1 MNWLWNTI
9 RVRKNK
15 TTKPKDSVVQE
26 LKDAHLRVKGS
37 GGGGQHRR
45 RTSEEREQDANN
57 PLLEDMNLPGT
68 SSSRVQLDP
77 NGFVLPK
84 KLFNPCVE
92 SRECQELHR
101 EIKWNAKAG
110 VKVLNTKSELERVM
124 EKRNRH
130 RKDQEKIVEQE
141 ATKTPFQKMLEERAK
156 RLEMIESSEGGH
168 SSEDSGHCSPE
179 PENEFLKVHALLRG
193 KNSGGSSS

>member
-1 MNWLWNTI
+1 MRTLE
-9 RVRKNK
+9 
-15 TTKPKDSVVQE
+15 DSVVQE
-26 LKDAHLRVKGS
+26 LKDAHLRVKG
-37 GGGGQHRR
+37 GGGGRR
-45 RTSEEREQDANN
+45 RTSEEREQDTAN
-57 PLLEDMNLPGT
+57 PEELNLRGN
-68 SSSRVQLDP
+68 SSRVQLDH
-77 NGFVLPK
+77 NGFVVPK
-84 KLFNPCVE
+84 KLFNPCLE

-110 VKVLNTKSELERVM
+110 VNVLNTKSELERVM

-130 RKDQEKIVEQE
+130 RKDQERIVEQE

-179 PENEFLKVHALLRG
+179 PESEFLKVHALLRG

>member
-1 MNWLWNTI
+1 MRLFIVFETLCVKVNFVVI
-9 RVRKNK
+9 A
-15 TTKPKDSVVQE
+15 DSVVQE

-57 PLLEDMNLPGT
+57 PLLEELNLPST
-68 SSSRVQLDP
+68 SSRVQLDP

-101 EIKWNAKAG
+101 EIKWNAKA
-110 VKVLNTKSELERVM
+110 
-124 EKRNRH
+124 
-130 RKDQEKIVEQE
+130 
-141 ATKTPFQKMLEERAK
+141 
-156 RLEMIESSEGGH
+156 
-168 SSEDSGHCSPE
+168 
-179 PENEFLKVHALLRG
+179 
-193 KNSGGSSS
+193 

>member
-1 MNWLWNTI
+1 MVNFVVI
-9 RVRKNK
+9 A
-15 TTKPKDSVVQE
+15 DSVVQE

-37 GGGGQHRR
+37 GGQHRR

-57 PLLEDMNLPGT
+57 PLLEDLPGT

-101 EIKWNAKAG
+101 EIKWNAKA
-110 VKVLNTKSELERVM
+110 
-124 EKRNRH
+124 
-130 RKDQEKIVEQE
+130 
-141 ATKTPFQKMLEERAK
+141 
-156 RLEMIESSEGGH
+156 
-168 SSEDSGHCSPE
+168 
-179 PENEFLKVHALLRG
+179 
-193 KNSGGSSS
+193 

>member
-1 MNWLWNTI
+1 MGE
-9 RVRKNK
+9 
-15 TTKPKDSVVQE
+15 E
-26 LKDAHLRVKGS
+26 L
-37 GGGGQHRR
+37 
-45 RTSEEREQDANN
+45 
-57 PLLEDMNLPGT
+57 NLPST
-68 SSSRVQLDP
+68 SSRVQLDP

-110 VKVLNTKSELERVM
+110 VNVLNTKSELERVM

-130 RKDQEKIVEQE
+130 RKNQEKIVEQE

-156 RLEMIESSEGGH
+156 RLEMIVSKKIVKM
-168 SSEDSGHCSPE
+168 
-179 PENEFLKVHALLRG
+179 NRFLLFAECQKVIF
-193 KNSGGSSS
+193 

>member
-1 MNWLWNTI
+1 MRTLE
-9 RVRKNK
+9 
-15 TTKPKDSVVQE
+15 DSVVQE

-37 GGGGQHRR
+37 GGQHRR

-57 PLLEDMNLPGT
+57 PLLEELNLPST
-68 SSSRVQLDP
+68 SSRVQLDP

-110 VKVLNTKSELERVM
+110 VNVLNTKSELERVM

-130 RKDQEKIVEQE
+130 RKNQEKIVEQE

-156 RLEMIESSEGGH
+156 RLEMIVSKKIRH
-168 SSEDSGHCSPE
+168 
-179 PENEFLKVHALLRG
+179 NE
-193 KNSGGSSS
+193 